1 MSAQLVAQQYS
12 ARPCVLG
19 ASTVEEQAPRISR
32 ELGLWRRSSRTYYGR
47 KENNGTEYTSMMYH
61 AVNRSMYNS
70 GCSPTLVMDAVY
82 QTLQR
87 TARRKHSLK
96 RLTVSMRCVM
106 FVSETVPKR
115 QYGQKSNANEDDHDC
130 EQEKTMQVLQAL
142 ASTEGVA
149 T

>member
-115 QYGQKSNANEDDHDC
+115 QYGQVDFLIQKSSRN
-130 EQEKTMQVLQAL
+130 
-142 ASTEGVA
+142 
-149 T
+149 